1 MKYKAVIFDLDGT
14 LVDTLKDLALS
25 VNHALESMSEP
36 KHSVESYRMRI
47 GKGSRY
53 MISCSLA
60 DDKQDLI
67 DEILKLQVAYY
78 ADHLLDHAQPYPGI
92 VEVLDELKKRKYIL
106 AVLSNKPEPFTC
118 KMVDHYFG
126 NGYFDYVVGGRADL
140 PLKPD
145 PTSAL
150 LVAEK
155 LAVSAQETAFVG
167 DTALDMQAANR
178 AGMHAVGVT
187 WGFRPRKDLQDNG
200 AHVLIDNAEELL
212 EIL

>member
-14 LVDTLKDLALS
+14 LIDTVKDIALS
-25 VNHALESMSEP
+25 VNHALESLGQPS
-36 KHSVESYRMRI
+36 HSVESYLMRI

-67 DEILKLQVAYY
+67 DEILKVQMAYY
-78 ADHLLDHAQPYPGI
+78 ADHMLDHARPYPGI
-92 VEVLDELKKRKYIL
+92 VEMLDELKKRKYPL

-126 NGYFDYVVGGRADL
+126 NGYFDYVMGGRDDI

-145 PTSAL
+145 PCGAL

-155 LAVSAQETAFVG
+155 LGVSARKSAFVG
-167 DTALDMQAANR
+167 DTAFDMQVANR

-187 WGFRPRKDLQDNG
+187 WGFRPREDLQDNG
-200 AHVLIDNAEELL
+200 AHALIDTAEELL